1 MVKSKNKE
9 IQEYNMKN
17 SKIIE
22 KAKTESRKTLTE
34 AEAKNLLKQYG
45 IPVVQEISVMSQSDL
60 ENAAQSI
67 GYPVVLKG
75 LGSRLTHKTEKGLVK
90 LNLKNK
96 EEVHSASV
104 FIKEA
109 AGDDLEGFLIQPML
123 EGKRE
128 FVAGLFYDEQFG
140 PVLMFGL
147 GGVFTEA
154 IGDVVFRLAPL
165 NEKEAGLMIQE
176 LHAKKLLGNFRGEKA
191 PDMNTLV
198 KVLTGL
204 SEIALT
210 IPEITE
216 IDINPLLVNAE
227 GKVTAVDALIVLG
240 TRPEY
245 QVKHFPVDP
254 MAIRSLFYPRT
265 IAFIG
270 ASAIV
275 HKWGQLMFSNVLAGN
290 FSGEIYLVNPKG
302 GEIAGRKV
310 YKSVTEIQD
319 KIDLAV
325 VTIPASGVLSLIDE
339 LKQKAV
345 KNVLLISSGFGE
357 TGTEGK
363 TLEAELVRKA
373 REAGILILGPNTMG
387 ICNPHIS
394 LYCTGTHVRP
404 RAGDTTLV
412 AQSGNL
418 GTQLLSFTEK
428 EGIGIRAFS
437 GSGNEAMITIEDYIE
452 GFEVDEL
459 TKTVVIYIESIKNG
473 RRFYEGACQVSRKK
487 PIIALKGGRTQ
498 AGAHAASSHTGAM
511 ASNIKVF
518 EAACKQ
524 AGIIQVENPMDLLD
538 CSAAFSSLPL
548 PQGKRVGILTLGGG
562 WGVVASDLC
571 MENGLVVQPLSEQI
585 INKINNWLP
594 PFWSHANPVD
604 LVAEMDTKIHLAIVE
619 ELLNWDECDA
629 IIHMGIIGRSNMIKS
644 VLESSI
650 KVNKLSDPEYVENNL
665 KLLKAFEQDLVDKTV
680 KIMEKYNKPII
691 GVYLLTDETSRT
703 VTEISGCKYKGVV
716 FPTPERAVKALSK
729 IYKYSQW
736 LKDSAT

>member
-1 MVKSKNKE
+1 
-9 IQEYNMKN
+9 MK
-17 SKIIE
+17 KLEIIE
-22 KAKTESRKTLTE
+22 KAKTEGRTALTE
-34 AEAKNLLKQYG
+34 AEAKDLLKQYG
-45 IPVVQEISVMSQSDL
+45 IPVVKEIIVQTKGDL
-60 ENAAQSI
+60 DNAAQSI

-96 EEVHSASV
+96 EDVDSAATY
-104 FIKEA
+104 IKDA
-109 AGDDLEGFLIQPML
+109 AGNDLEGFLLQPML

-128 FVAGLFYDEQFG
+128 FVAGLFFDEQFG
-140 PVLMFGL
+140 PAVMFGL

-165 NEKEAGLMIQE
+165 NEKEASLMIQE

-191 PDMNTLV
+191 LDMDALA
-198 KVLTGL
+198 KVLVGL
-204 SEIALT
+204 SEIAMT
-210 IPEITE
+210 IPEIKE

-240 TRPEY
+240 KRAEY
-245 QVKHFPVDP
+245 QVTHLPINPKY
-254 MAIRSLFYPRT
+254 IGNLFYPRS

-270 ASAIV
+270 VSSEV
-275 HKWGQLMFSNVLAGN
+275 SKWGHLMYSNVLAGK
-290 FSGEIYLVNPKG
+290 FAGEVYLVNPKG

-310 YKSVTEIQD
+310 YKSVKEIPGPV
-319 KIDLAV
+319 DLAV
-325 VTIPASGVLSLIDE
+325 VTIPASLVLPLIDE
-339 LKQKAV
+339 LKQKAI

-357 TGTEGK
+357 TGAEGK
-363 TLEAELVRKA
+363 VMETELVRKA

-404 RAGDTTLV
+404 KAGDTTLV

-418 GTQLLSFTEK
+418 GTQLLAFAEK
-428 EGIGIRAFS
+428 EGIGIRAFG
-437 GSGNEAMITIEDYIE
+437 GSGNEAMITIEDYID
-452 GFEVDEL
+452 GFEVDEF
-459 TKTVVIYIESIKNG
+459 TKTVVMYIESIKNG
-473 RRFYEGACQVSRKK
+473 RRFFEGARRVGRIK

-518 EAACKQ
+518 DAACKQ
-524 AGIIQVENPMDLLD
+524 AGVIQVESPMDLLD
-538 CSAAFSSLPL
+538 LSASFSSLPL
-548 PQGKRVGILTLGGG
+548 PKGKRIALLTLGGG

-585 INKINNWLP
+585 IKKINNWLP

-604 LVAEMDTKIHLAIVE
+604 LVAEMNTEIHMAIVD
-619 ELLNWDECDA
+619 ELLQWDECDA
-629 IIHMGIIGRSNMIKS
+629 VIHMGIIGRKIMIQS
-644 VLESSI
+644 VLESTMAVD
-650 KVNKLSDPEYVENNL
+650 KAYDQKFVDENL
-665 KLLKAFEQDLVDKTV
+665 ELLKVYEHELIDKTV
-680 KIMEKYNKPII
+680 RIMEKYNKPVI

-703 VTEISGCKYKGVV
+703 VTEIEGRKYKGVI
-716 FPTPERAVKALSK
+716 FPTPERAVKALAK
-729 IYKYSQW
+729 MYNYSQW
-736 LKDSAT
+736 LKDSAI

>member
-1 MVKSKNKE
+1 
-9 IQEYNMKN
+9 MK
-17 SKIIE
+17 KLEIIE
-22 KAKTESRKTLTE
+22 KAKTEGRTALTE
-34 AEAKNLLKQYG
+34 AEAKDLLKQYG
-45 IPVVQEISVMSQSDL
+45 IPVVKEIIVQTKGDL
-60 ENAAQSI
+60 DNAAQSI

-96 EEVHSASV
+96 EDVDSAATY
-104 FIKEA
+104 IKDA
-109 AGDDLEGFLIQPML
+109 AGNDLEGFLLQPML

-128 FVAGLFYDEQFG
+128 FVAGLFFDEQFG
-140 PVLMFGL
+140 PAVMFGL

-165 NEKEAGLMIQE
+165 NEKEASLMIQE

-191 PDMNTLV
+191 LDMDALA
-198 KVLTGL
+198 KVLVGL
-204 SEIALT
+204 SEIAMT
-210 IPEITE
+210 IPEIKE

-240 TRPEY
+240 KRAEY
-245 QVKHFPVDP
+245 QVTHLPINPKY
-254 MAIRSLFYPRT
+254 IGNLFYPRS

-270 ASAIV
+270 VSSEV
-275 HKWGQLMFSNVLAGN
+275 SKWGHLMYSNVLAGK
-290 FSGEIYLVNPKG
+290 FAGEVYLVNPKG

-310 YKSVTEIQD
+310 YKSVKEIPGPV
-319 KIDLAV
+319 DLAV
-325 VTIPASGVLSLIDE
+325 VTIPASLVLPLIDE
-339 LKQKAV
+339 LKQKAI

-357 TGTEGK
+357 TGAEGK
-363 TLEAELVRKA
+363 VMETELVRKA

-404 RAGDTTLV
+404 KAGDTVLV

-418 GTQLLSFTEK
+418 GTQLLAFAEK

-437 GSGNEAMITIEDYIE
+437 GSGNEAMITIEDYME
-452 GFEVDEL
+452 GFEVDEA
-459 TKTVVIYIESIKNG
+459 TKTVVMYIESIKNG
-473 RRFYEGACQVSRKK
+473 RRFFEAARRVGRKK
-487 PIIALKGGRTQ
+487 PVITLKGGRTQ

-518 EAACKQ
+518 DAACKQ
-524 AGIIQVENPMDLLD
+524 AGVIQVESPMDLLD
-538 CSAAFSSLPL
+538 LSASFSSLPL
-548 PQGKRVGILTLGGG
+548 PKGKRIALLTLGGG

-604 LVAEMDTKIHLAIVE
+604 LVAEMNTEIHMAIMD
-619 ELLNWDECDA
+619 ELLHWDECDA
-629 IIHMGIIGRSNMIKS
+629 VIYMGIIGRKSMIKS
-644 VLESSI
+644 VLESTMAVDKTYKQKFVDDS
-650 KVNKLSDPEYVENNL
+650 LA
-665 KLLKAFEQDLVDKTV
+665 LLKAYEQELIVKTV
-680 KIMEKYNKPII
+680 QIMEKYNKPII

-703 VTEISGCKYKGVV
+703 VTEIESHKYKGVV
-716 FPTPERAVKALSK
+716 FPTPERAVKALAK
-729 IYKYSQW
+729 MYNYSQW
-736 LKDSAT
+736 LKDSTI

>member
-1 MVKSKNKE
+1 
-9 IQEYNMKN
+9 MK
-17 SKIIE
+17 KLEIIE
-22 KAKTESRKTLTE
+22 KAKSEGRTALTE

-45 IPVVQEISVMSQSDL
+45 IPVVKEISVKKQSEL
-60 ENAAQSI
+60 GNAAQSI

-96 EEVHSASV
+96 EDVHSAAIY
-104 FIKEA
+104 IKDA

-140 PVLMFGL
+140 PAVMFGL

-165 NEKEAGLMIQE
+165 NEREARLMIQE
-176 LHAKKLLGNFRGEKA
+176 LHAKKLLGDFRGEKA
-191 PDMNTLV
+191 PDMDALV
-198 KVLTGL
+198 KVLVGL
-204 SEIALT
+204 SEIAMT
-210 IPEITE
+210 IPEIKE
-216 IDINPLLVNAE
+216 IDINPLLVNPE

-240 TRPEY
+240 KRAEY
-245 QVKHFPVDP
+245 QVTHLPIDP
-254 MAIRSLFYPRT
+254 KDIGNLFYPKA

-270 ASAIV
+270 ASAEV
-275 HKWGQLMFSNVLAGN
+275 SKWGHLMYSNVLAGN
-290 FSGEIYLVNPKG
+290 FPGKVYLVNPKG

-310 YKSVTEIQD
+310 FKSVIEIPD
-319 KIDLAV
+319 EIDLAV
-325 VTIPASGVLSLIDE
+325 VTIPAGRVLPLIDE
-339 LKQKAV
+339 LKQKAI

-363 TLEAELVRKA
+363 ALETQLVRKA

-404 RAGDTTLV
+404 KAGDTTLV

-418 GTQLLSFTEK
+418 GTQLLAFAEK

-452 GFEVDEL
+452 GFEVDEM
-459 TKTVVIYIESIKNG
+459 TKTVVMYIESIKNG
-473 RRFYEGACQVSRKK
+473 RRFFEGARRVGRKK

-518 EAACKQ
+518 DAACKQ
-524 AGIIQVENPMDLLD
+524 AGIIQVEHPMDLLD
-538 CSAAFSSLPL
+538 LSASFSSLPL
-548 PQGKRVGILTLGGG
+548 PKGKRIALLTLGGG

-571 MENGLVVQPLSEQI
+571 TENGLVVQPLSEQI

-604 LVAEMDTKIHLAIVE
+604 LVAEMNTEIHMAIVD
-619 ELLNWDECDA
+619 ELLQWDECDA
-629 IIHMGIIGRSNMIKS
+629 VIHMGIIGRKIMIQS
-644 VLESSI
+644 VLESTMAVD
-650 KVNKLSDPEYVENNL
+650 KAYEQKFVDENL
-665 KLLKAFEQDLVDKTV
+665 ELLKVYEQELIDKTV
-680 KIMEKYNKPII
+680 RIMEKYNKPVI

-703 VTEISGCKYKGVV
+703 VTEIDGHKYKGVI
-716 FPTPERAVKALSK
+716 FPTPERAVKALANM
-729 IYKYSQW
+729 YNYSQW
-736 LKDSAT
+736 LKDSAI

>member
-1 MVKSKNKE
+1 
-9 IQEYNMKN
+9 MK
-17 SKIIE
+17 KFDIIE
-22 KAKTESRKTLTE
+22 KAKIEGRTALTE

-45 IPVVQEISVMSQSDL
+45 IPVVKEISVQTNSEL

-96 EEVHSASV
+96 EDVHSAAIY
-104 FIKEA
+104 IKDA

-140 PVLMFGL
+140 PALMFGL

-165 NEKEAGLMIQE
+165 NEKEARLMIQE
-176 LHAKKLLGNFRGEKA
+176 LHAKKLLGEFRGEKA
-191 PDMNTLV
+191 PDMDALV
-198 KVLTGL
+198 KVLVGL
-204 SEIALT
+204 SEIAMT
-210 IPEITE
+210 IPEIKE
-216 IDINPLLVNAE
+216 IDINPLLVNPE

-240 TRPEY
+240 KRAEY
-245 QVKHFPVDP
+245 QVTHLPVDP
-254 MAIRSLFYPRT
+254 KAIWNLFYPKA

-270 ASAIV
+270 ASAEV
-275 HKWGQLMFSNVLAGN
+275 SKWGQLMYSNVLAGN
-290 FSGEIYLVNPKG
+290 FPGKVYLVNPKG
-302 GEIAGRKV
+302 REIAGRKV
-310 YKSVTEIQD
+310 FKSVTEIPD
-319 KIDLAV
+319 PIDLAV
-325 VTIPASGVLSLIDE
+325 ITIPAGRVLPLIDE
-339 LKQKAV
+339 LKQKAI

-357 TGTEGK
+357 TGAEGK
-363 TLEAELVRKA
+363 ALETELVRKA

-404 RAGDTTLV
+404 KAGDTTLV

-418 GTQLLSFTEK
+418 GTQLLAFAEK

-437 GSGNEAMITIEDYIE
+437 GSGNEAMITIEDYME

-459 TKTVVIYIESIKNG
+459 TKTVVMYIESIKNG
-473 RRFYEGACQVSRKK
+473 RRFFEGAKRVGRKK
-487 PIIALKGGRTQ
+487 PIIDLRGGRTQ
-498 AGAHAASSHTGAM
+498 AGAHAAASHTGAM
-511 ASNIKVF
+511 ASNIKIF

-524 AGIIQVENPMDLLD
+524 AGVIQVEHPMDLLD
-538 CSAAFSSLPL
+538 LSAAFSSLPL
-548 PQGKRVGILTLGGG
+548 PQGKRVALLTLGGG

-585 INKINNWLP
+585 INKINDWLP

-604 LVAEMDTKIHLAIVE
+604 LVAEMNTGIHVAIVN
-619 ELLNWDECDA
+619 ELLQWDECDA
-629 IIHMGIIGRSNMIKS
+629 IIHMGIIGRKVMIKS
-644 VLESSI
+644 VLESTI
-650 KVNKLSDPEYVENNL
+650 AVNKAYDQKYVDDSLE
-665 KLLKAFEQDLVDKTV
+665 LLRVYEQELINKTV
-680 KIMEKYNKPII
+680 QIMEKYNKPVI

-703 VTEISGCKYKGVV
+703 VTEIDGRKYKGVI
-716 FPTPERAVKALSK
+716 FPTPERAVKALAK
-729 IYKYSQW
+729 MYNYSQW
-736 LKDSAT
+736 LKNSTI